1 LAIRSA
7 VLPPKCN
14 CYTAG
19 SGTMKQKHIV
29 MSDHNSD
36 SSSVA
41 ESWDAYWDGT
51 PYGAAYTSGGI
62 SHPAIQSFWDDFFR
76 AARAKYDDP
85 KVIDIASGNGAVVE
99 CAKSAFGGQLP
110 KFTCLDVSATAINA
124 LKQRFPTVNTI
135 VADACSIPLDS
146 AGYDIATSQFG
157 IEYAGLEA
165 MDEVARL
172 IAPGGQ
178 LALLLHNRAGG
189 IYKEC
194 AASLDAIERMQQARF
209 IPYSIA
215 MFEEG
220 FAACR
225 GADRAK
231 YEAAAKQLAPA
242 VQTLESI
249 MMQHGEHIAGD
260 TVMRLY
266 RDVGKI
272 HDRIQYYEP
281 ADVLGWLDRMDGE
294 LHAGARRMAS
304 MCDAAVNSKTF
315 DRLCEGF
322 RRHALTTIRAEPL
335 TVSGQQLP
343 LAWVFIAVR
352 D

>member
-1 LAIRSA
+1 
-7 VLPPKCN
+7 
-14 CYTAG
+14 
-19 SGTMKQKHIV
+19 

-36 SSSVA
+36 ASPVA
-41 ESWDAYWDGT
+41 ESWDAYWDVT

-76 AARAKYDDP
+76 AARAKYAAP

-110 KFTCLDVSATAINA
+110 NFTCLDVSAAAINA
-124 LKQRFPTVNTI
+124 LEQRFPDVHTI

-146 AGYDIATSQFG
+146 AGYDLATSQFG

-194 AASLDAIERMQQARF
+194 AASLDAIERMQEARF
-209 IPYSIA
+209 IPYSIT

-242 VQTLESI
+242 VEALESI
-249 MMQHGEHIAGD
+249 MMQHGEHVAGD
-260 TVMRLY
+260 IVMRLY
-266 RDVGKI
+266 KDVGRI
-272 HDRIQYYEP
+272 HERIQYYEP
-281 ADVLGWLDRMDGE
+281 IDVLDWLSRMDGE

-304 MCDAAVNSKTF
+304 MCDAAIDNETF
-315 DRLCEGF
+315 DRLCEGL
-322 RRHALTTIRAEPL
+322 RRQAYTTIRAEPL
-335 TVSGQQLP
+335 TGSGQQLP
-343 LAWVFIAVR
+343 LAWVLIAVR